1 MNKLVLSKIIQFTL
15 IVSALVVIFGL
26 VELTNEENV
35 SKNSGVQ
42 ILQNKDNIYEMRLAT
57 TTDDGVR
64 LYIQEDE
71 KAQIKLLYNAGVE
84 NPYSDQETV
93 YDLSRVYPYMSD
105 EHILRDYNFRSAGKI
120 LFPTGF
126 RYGDFF
132 AIFENFRVLP
142 ESANLNVRKVLYAS
156 REGFTNLPK
165 WFSVP
170 KDCFG
175 YLSGDNCTF
184 EIMRNNP
191 EKLTAN
197 KLNQKTGPF
206 NWSNALTP
214 QSIYLTT
221 DSKIVISWVFGD
233 AGAYSRVFSL
243 WDTDTNTHTQLF
255 DITSFEQDEIA
266 LTLPSKE
273 YVFVYWQNPERETT
287 AILKREPF
295 EGVEIAGHKLKNSCY
310 SVNFFPTDVRD
321 GGAPWYVEY
330 VYGCLDETLH
340 GLSVVYKLDVV
351 NEELKEIT
359 EIFPR

>member
-1 MNKLVLSKIIQFTL
+1 MILGLAEL
-15 IVSALVVIFGL
+15 INEKEVV
-26 VELTNEENV
+26 EN
-35 SKNSGVQ
+35 SEVQ
-42 ILQNKDNIYEMRLAT
+42 IMENTDNIYEMRLVT
-57 TTDDGVR
+57 TTADGVR

-71 KAQIKLLYNAGVE
+71 KAQIKLLYNAGVQ
-84 NPYSDQETV
+84 NPYSDEETV
-93 YDLSRVYPYMSD
+93 YYLYRVYPYMSD
-105 EHILRDYNFRSAGKI
+105 EHILRDYHFRSEGKI

-126 RYGDFF
+126 SYGDFF
-132 AIFENFRVLP
+132 TIFERFGVLP
-142 ESANLNVRKVLYAS
+142 ENTSLNVLKVLYAS
-156 REGFTNLPK
+156 REGFTNLPE

-175 YLSGDNCTF
+175 YLSGDNCIF
-184 EIMRNNP
+184 EVKRNNP
-191 EKLTAN
+191 EHLTPN
-197 KLNQKTGPF
+197 ILNQKTGPF

-221 DSKIVISWVFGD
+221 DNKVVISWVFGD

-295 EGVEIAGHKLKNSCY
+295 EGIEIAGHKLKNSCY

-321 GGAPWYVEY
+321 ENAPWYVEY

-351 NEELKEIT
+351 NEELKKIT